1 MFLKQSF
8 RLTFVIATFFALNL
22 TAFGQK
28 KMLTDEQLLT
38 NKLPNIVNAL
48 PMVSWDKSGNL
59 LISVWDS
66 KESKLKKTY
75 YNPATGVEINNVS
88 ANNDLLEGKRIIFKD
103 NDLFLSQKG
112 ENIQLTND
120 KEKEV
125 NPTFS
130 PDSNYVAYTK
140 NNNLFIYDLQ
150 KRIEKQLTFDGS
162 ETVLNGYASWVYM
175 EEILGRASR
184 YRAFWWSPDSKSIAF
199 FRSDESQVPIF
210 YITNAAGQ
218 HGEVEKTRYP
228 KAGDPNPQVKV
239 GIASIDGT
247 IAWSDF
253 NEKEDQY
260 FGMPYWKPDGELLVP
275 WMNRD
280 QNDLK
285 VYQINLIN
293 GQKKLFY
300 EEQQKT
306 WINLDDNDRFT
317 FLKNGNTVMMSDRT
331 GWMHIYL
338 LNAQGQQIN
347 PVTSGNFTV
356 LAIQYIDEKKGK
368 IYFTARGRE
377 NTARTDFYSVSLNG
391 KNLKRLTFGDYNHRV
406 QMSPDGKYFTSTYS
420 NAYTPTK
427 VSLFD
432 VNGKKIKDLGD
443 ARGEEFD
450 QYQIAK
456 TELIRVK
463 SDDGKYDLPAM
474 VTWPMNMDPTKKYPV
489 LISIY
494 GGPNAGTVW
503 DNFVFNA
510 NQQWYAKE
518 GLIQIA
524 IDHRASGQF
533 GKEGVNYMY
542 HNLGYWEMKD
552 YSTVVKYLID
562 KGYADPD
569 KICITGFSY
578 GGYMSCYAL
587 TYGADVFKYA
597 MAGGSVT
604 DWSLYDSHYTERYM
618 GTPQNN
624 PNGYKSSS
632 VFTWLKNYKGGL
644 QLVHGEI
651 DDNVHLQ
658 QSLQLAGKLQDL
670 KMPFEMMIYPGG
682 RHGWAGNKQLH
693 FQNLKTAFI
702 YKNLL
707 NKEVPE
713 KLWK

>member
-1 MFLKQSF
+1 MSRNFIF
-8 RLTFVIATFFALNL
+8 RLSIAVMFIPLFSSFAL
-22 TAFGQK
+22 AQK
-28 KMLTDEQLLT
+28 KSLTDEQLLT
-38 NKLPNIVNAL
+38 NKLPNIVTSL
-48 PMVSWDKSGNL
+48 PMVNWGDNGQLVISIWDTKENKFKKSQF
-59 LISVWDS
+59 
-66 KESKLKKTY
+66 
-75 YNPATGVEINNVS
+75 NPATGKES
-88 ANNDLLEGKRIIFKD
+88 ALETTTNTSTGGKKIITNE
-103 NDLFLSQKG
+103 NDLFLN
-112 ENIQLTND
+112 ENGKSIRLTND
-120 KEKEV
+120 KDKEV

-130 PDSNYVAYTK
+130 PDSNYIAYTK
-140 NNNLFIYDLQ
+140 NNNLYIADLNTQ
-150 KRIEKQLTFDGS
+150 QEKQLTFDGS
-162 ETVLNGYASWVYM
+162 ETILNGYASWVYM
-175 EEILGRASR
+175 EEILGRQSR

-199 FRSDESQVPIF
+199 FRSDESMVPVF

-228 KAGDPNPQVKV
+228 KAGDPNPEVKV
-239 GIASIDGT
+239 GIASVSGS
-247 IAWSDF
+247 IAWADF
-253 NEKEDQY
+253 NQKDDQY
-260 FGMPYWKPDGELLVP
+260 FGMPYWKPTGELLVP
-275 WMNRD
+275 WLNRD

-285 VYQINLIN
+285 VYQVNLQS
-293 GQKKLFY
+293 GQKNIFY

-317 FLKNGNTVMMSDRT
+317 FLKNGNTVMMSDKS

-338 LNAQGQQIN
+338 LNKNGQLIN
-347 PVTSGNFTV
+347 QVTNGEFTV
-356 LAIQYIDEKKGK
+356 LGIQYLDEKTGK
-368 IYFTARGRE
+368 VFFTARGKE
-377 NTARTDFYSVSLNG
+377 NTARTDFYSISLNG
-391 KNLKRLTFGDYNHRV
+391 KNLKRLTSGEFNNRI
-406 QMSPDGKYFTSTYS
+406 QMSPDGKYFTATYS
-420 NAYTPTK
+420 NAYTPTR

-432 VNGKKIKDLGD
+432 QNGKKIKDLGD
-443 ARGEEFD
+443 AKGEEFD
-450 QYQIAK
+450 QYEIAK

-474 VTWPMNMDPTKKYPV
+474 VTWPLNMDPNKKYPV

-518 GLIQIA
+518 GMIQIA

-562 KGYADPD
+562 KGYADAD
-569 KICITGFSY
+569 RICITGFSY

-604 DWSLYDSHYTERYM
+604 DWTLYDSHYTERYM
-618 GTPQNN
+618 GTPKNN
-624 PNGYKSSS
+624 PDGYKSSS

-658 QSLQLAGKLQDL
+658 QSLQLASQLQDL
-670 KMPFEMMIYPGG
+670 KKPFELMIYPGG
-682 RHGWAGNKQLH
+682 RHGWGGNKQLH

-707 NKEVPE
+707 RKDVPQ